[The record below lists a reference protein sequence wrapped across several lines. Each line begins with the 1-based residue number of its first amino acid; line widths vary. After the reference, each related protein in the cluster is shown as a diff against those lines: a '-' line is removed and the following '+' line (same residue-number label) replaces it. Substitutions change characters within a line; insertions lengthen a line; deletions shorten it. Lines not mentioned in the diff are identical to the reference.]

1 MYIFSFL
8 RNLSIPTDTPCW
20 IDVNSMA
27 ILRRYVEEKTSTKFN
42 VISMYFLRSNFNGS
56 KINVVPTYFVSFN
69 FSEQEI
75 DVVLTYFLRRNFD
88 RRKIDVISMCFV
100 QRDFKSTTF
109 PPNFDGQKNWRC
121 FHVYFY
127 VILILICFWM
137 TRNSCRFDIYFWK
150 CFDIPKTKAVWN
162 SLLDVISFRF
172 DFFKIILSH
181 LEMY

>member
-1 MYIFSFL
+1 MSKKKHPRSSTSF
-8 RNLSIPTDTPCW
+8 RCTFFEVISMGQKSTSFRRTLSHLISVSKKSTSFWRTFF
-20 IDVNSMA
+20 DVISTG
-27 ILRRYVEEKTSTKFN
+27 EKSTSFRCALFN
-42 VISMYFLRSNFNGS
+42 VILMS
-56 KINVVPTYFVSFN
+56 K
-69 FSEQEI
+69 
-75 DVVLTYFLRRNFD
+75 
-88 RRKIDVISMCFV
+88 
-100 QRDFKSTTF
+100 KSTTF